1 MKFILL
7 IAVAVG
13 FIYTLIYK
21 PEIIAVV
28 LFTFIIA
35 GVNFDL
41 QSLPLNTR
49 AILSLALFGR
59 VVVDKTTDIKF
70 SSFIGNPNVKM
81 LLVFLLYVIFV
92 SMSQDLLTTDL
103 IKELISS
110 LLAAFFVFY
119 FFLKNKNAN
128 QLKAGVIAAALIGFA
143 DLAYTYIVFG
153 SFPIH
158 RIFEQFT
165 GTDDAVYDDI
175 LAGPNWNFFGQII
188 GMGFVY
194 VLCDIVKNRSQRKYT
209 TWLLPIFLLGVI
221 MSTSRSSILGLLVVT
236 LLIILNSINYRDQK
250 RKLAK
255 IGTFF
260 IGSAVIGMLLFASI
274 SKYINLDS
282 KFLDE
287 VVSRLSD
294 EPVAILKRAMGQ
306 PYNIQSLGSMDWR
319 EESSEN
325 AYAAFLNLPVR
336 EQLFGIGYGGFEK
349 RSLGHGY
356 NAHNATLL
364 LLIENG
370 FIGFSIYF
378 LLVGSLV
385 VQCIIKKNYS
395 PSLAVIIFILIYGL
409 GQNREWTSVTTY
421 LFVVCMIAELKM
433 ISVNNK
439 SRIERQDV
447 LVHSKSLINQ

>member
-1 MKFILL
+1 MKFIVL

-13 FIYTLIYK
+13 FIYALIYK
-21 PEIIAVV
+21 PEVV
-28 LFTFIIA
+28 AAILFTFVIA

-49 AILSLALFGR
+49 AILSLTLLAR
-59 VVVDKTTDIKF
+59 IIVDKTTDIKF
-70 SSFIGNPNVKM
+70 SSFLGIPNTK
-81 LLVFLLYVIFV
+81 LLVVFLLYVIII
-92 SMSQDLLTTDL
+92 SMSQDLLTVDL
-103 IKELISS
+103 IKEIISS
-110 LLAAFFVFY
+110 FLTTYFVFY
-119 FFLKNKNAN
+119 FYLKNGNAN
-128 QLKAGVIAAALIGFA
+128 HLKAGVIAAALIGFA

-165 GTDDAVYDDI
+165 GTDDTVYDDI

-194 VLCDIVKNRSQRKYT
+194 VLCDIVKNKAQRKYT
-209 TWLLPIFLLGVI
+209 TWLLPVFLLGVI

-236 LLIILNSINYRDQK
+236 LLIILNSINYQDQK

-260 IGSAVIGMLLFASI
+260 VGSAVIAMLLFASV

-287 VVSRLSD
+287 VISRLSD

-370 FIGFSIYF
+370 FVGFFIYF
-378 LLVGSLV
+378 LLIVGLI
-385 VQCIIKKNYS
+385 VQCINKKNYS

-421 LFVVCMIAELKM
+421 IFVVCVIAELKVLSLKRQNSNM
-433 ISVNNK
+433 LNNLTP
-439 SRIERQDV
+439 RQPV
-447 LVHSKSLINQ
+447 VHQ